1 VAVNPAKLA
10 DNHINRGKT
19 LSVMAAFP
27 FTSPYVIKNRASLTE
42 HRAKLVETMPT
53 MTGVFAEVDTKL
65 CQPYQR
71 REGNIIM
78 I

>member
-1 VAVNPAKLA
+1 
-10 DNHINRGKT
+10 
-19 LSVMAAFP
+19 
-27 FTSPYVIKNRASLTE
+27 VIKNRASLTG
-42 HRAKLVETMPT
+42 HRAKLVETTPT

>member
-27 FTSPYVIKNRASLTE
+27 FTPPYVIKNRARLTG
-42 HRAKLVETMPT
+42 HRAKLVKTMPI
-53 MTGVFAEVDTKL
+53 MTGVFAEVDTKF
-65 CQPYQR
+65 CQPYQW
-71 REGNIIM
+71 RERGISS
-78 I
+78 